1 MRVHQK
7 SSSQRQRHQQRR
19 TKRNEK
25 KLLYLSDWFMLSIDM
40 RMLCISFATNIT
52 HSHSAIFDGIIVAIL
67 LIRIDVVW
75 WECFVHKQQQ
85 QRMKT
90 RNQNENE
97 FMKWNVGDKSDKDNG
112 NDNHETTRSSKA
124 INVYTAN
131 KYRYISSSARTT
143 TKTTPTT
150 TTTVPRAYLIF
161 YGYVQVSMF
170 VLWFQ
175 TENINLCKQT
185 TKFHMAVWW
194 LHQTG
199 RNKRE
204 MPR

>member
-1 MRVHQK
+1 
-7 SSSQRQRHQQRR
+7 
-19 TKRNEK
+19 
-25 KLLYLSDWFMLSIDM
+25 
-40 RMLCISFATNIT
+40 MLCAQTTTTATT
-52 HSHSAIFDGIIVAIL
+52 HEDSKPKWKWVY
-67 LIRIDVVW
+67 
-75 WECFVHKQQQ
+75 E
-85 QRMKT
+85 
-90 RNQNENE
+90 
-97 FMKWNVGDKSDKDNG
+97 MKWNVGDKSDKDNG

-143 TKTTPTT
+143 TKTTN
-150 TTTVPRAYLIF
+150 TVPRAYLIF

-175 TENINLCKQT
+175 TENINLCKQA

-204 MPR
+204 RCQDKSAIKKCERHVILLMS